1 MPRRQAAVL
10 LCAFTLLALPG
21 CQEAALK
28 APTAGLKEACARV
41 DPGCRKVEG
50 TANVMSSA
58 ARALSQIRGL
68 CDGLETGS
76 AICMLKLRD
85 LAGVMGQVGTLAGA
99 WESVAPYGYKA
110 GSPGK
115 VQVATA
121 GTRYWVGA
129 KDNKGG
135 IYVNQVNRNLV
146 CASTDFVPEGVELAT
161 FLDAGDGAPGDT
173 KEDLMCEKVYPGFP
187 LCLGTYVSMCV
198 SSGAH
203 EGDRWAMN
211 TEADE
216 ACVRA
221 FSWRTRAPEG
231 KEAARSQL
239 HRYIQGMAVELNTCA
254 LRTSPKHGSRMRL
267 ECGDGKT
274 VVFADELRRN

>member
-1 MPRRQAAVL
+1 MLRLRAASL
-10 LCAFTLLALPG
+10 LVASLLLALVG

-28 APTAGLKEACARV
+28 APTARLKDACSRV
-41 DPGCRKVEG
+41 DPDCRKANG
-50 TANVMSSA
+50 SINVMASA
-58 ARALSQIRGL
+58 AGTLAQIRGM

-76 AICMLKLRD
+76 AICMLKLKD

-99 WESVAPYGYKA
+99 WESVSPYGYKA
-110 GSPGK
+110 KIKDK

-135 IYVNQVNRNLV
+135 IYVNQVNRNLI
-146 CASTDFVPEGVELAT
+146 CASTDFVPEGVELAD
-161 FLDAGDGAPGDT
+161 FLDAGEAVPGET
-173 KEDLMCEKVYPGFP
+173 KEDMLCEKVYPGFP

-221 FSWRTRAPEG
+221 FSWRARSEEA
-231 KEAARSQL
+231 KAAARAQL
-239 HRYIQGMAVELNTCA
+239 HRYIMGLAVELDTCA
-254 LRTSPKHGSRMRL
+254 LRTSPEHGSRMLL
-267 ECGDGKT
+267 ECGANKA
-274 VVFADELRRN
+274 VVFADELRRM